1 MALSDIQ
8 RLLFHSSSQMWQQ
21 DMLMSAYFRDS
32 QVGANLRR
40 MMIGE
45 QPIQPLTSPFDQAI
59 TGRLRSD
66 SAAIRQ
72 HSRNVQEAAQIMGI
86 ASEAVDSIRDKL
98 QQMQDLAQ
106 KIEEEE
112 LEYSE
117 EIRDEYNELRDQI
130 KGIISSTRYNTIPL
144 LDSRHWEDSSQIDED
159 GNIQIKSLLGRDGV
173 FNLKF
178 YPLDDRDWDDLKGT
192 ALDEEDDEEEH
203 HRSQQLDLLSKLI
216 GDVTTIEDIYSGRKS
231 SLEFQASRLES
242 QADIMDEAV
251 EARKQTPEMSLEEI
265 LVNLLLRYSGRIF
278 DQMT

>member
-1 MALSDIQ
+1 MALSNLAQI
-8 RLLFHSSSQMWQQ
+8 LSLSPNVQM

-86 ASEAVDSIRDKL
+86 ASEAVDSIRDTLK
-98 QQMQDLAQ
+98 QMQDLAQ
-106 KIEEEE
+106 KIDEGD
-112 LEYSE
+112 LEYRQE
-117 EIRDEYNELRDQI
+117 VADDYNEMREKI
-130 KGIISSTRYNTIPL
+130 ESIISHTQYNTMHL
-144 LDSRHWEDSSQIDED
+144 LDSEKWGGSSLIDED
-159 GNIQIKSLLGRDGV
+159 GKVQIKSLLGRDGLTT
-173 FNLKF
+173 LKF
-178 YPLDDRDWDDLKGT
+178 YPLDDRDWKGLEGTDLETEADREG
-192 ALDEEDDEEEH
+192 
-203 HRSQQLDLLSKLI
+203 QLDLLSELI

>member
-1 MALSDIQ
+1 MALSNLAQI
-8 RLLFHSSSQMWQQ
+8 LSLSPNVQM

-86 ASEAVDSIRDKL
+86 ASEAVDSIRDTLK
-98 QQMQDLAQ
+98 QMQDLAQ
-106 KIEEEE
+106 KIDEGE
-112 LEYSE
+112 LEYSTDVAE
-117 EIRDEYNELRDQI
+117 DYNEMREKI
-130 KGIISSTRYNTIPL
+130 KSIISHTQYNTMHL
-144 LDSRHWEDSSQIDED
+144 LDSEKWGGSSLIDED
-159 GNIQIKSLLGRDGV
+159 GKVQIKSLLGRDGV

-178 YPLDDRDWDDLKGT
+178 YPLDDKGWNDLEGEK
-192 ALDEEDDEEEH
+192 LEDEEEGD
-203 HRSQQLDLLSKLI
+203 RQEQLDLLSELI
-216 GDVTTIEDIYSGRKS
+216 GDVTTIEDMYSGRKS